1 MAPVASQGS
10 QTVSVLLGPRV
21 SASVSP
27 PFSCSASPSF
37 NYEEQFQAPCVKS
50 RYSADDFL
58 AAVTL
63 ASGFQREN

>member
-21 SASVSP
+21 SASVSS

-37 NYEEQFQAPCVKS
+37 SYEEQFQAPGVKS